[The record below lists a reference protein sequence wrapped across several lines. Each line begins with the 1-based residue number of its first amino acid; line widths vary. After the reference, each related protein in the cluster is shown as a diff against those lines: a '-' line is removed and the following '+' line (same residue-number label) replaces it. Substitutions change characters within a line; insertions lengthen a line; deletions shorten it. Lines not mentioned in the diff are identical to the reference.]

1 MTGKKKTGLTI
12 IIVIAA
18 IAVAAAVLFDALG
31 SAKTV
36 EKSGVAMGSVVTVTL
51 CGTADDTAAGEIL
64 QTVEEEDGRI
74 SRYREKSE
82 IFRLNETGSLTV
94 SDHTAAVL
102 EKLLEIA
109 EKSGG
114 AFDISI
120 GALSSLWDFDGENEN
135 VPETSAVRDALGLCG
150 YEKIKHDENAYQLP
164 KGLTLDLGAAG
175 KGLACD
181 DALTVLQGSEVKG
194 AVVSVGGTIL
204 TYGKNGRSDDW
215 TIGVRTPEKD
225 DTSYFAKLTVRGTN
239 FISTSGSY
247 EKSFTKDGKLYH
259 HILSPGTGFPAES
272 GLKSVTVISDCGLV
286 SDALST
292 ACFVLGLQDSE
303 ILLEQYGAE
312 AIFVDTENTVYVT
325 DGIYDDFELVGDS
338 YRVQRYE

>member
-1 MTGKKKTGLTI
+1 MTAKKKTGVTI
-12 IIVIAA
+12 ILMIAA

-31 SAKTV
+31 GAKTV
-36 EKSGVAMGSVVTVTL
+36 EKSGVAMGSVVTATL
-51 CGTADDTAAGEIL
+51 YGTTDEAVAESVL
-64 QTVEEEDGRI
+64 QAVEEEDCRI
-74 SRYREKSE
+74 SRYREDSE
-82 IFRLNETGSLTV
+82 IYRLNETGSLTV

-102 EKLLEIA
+102 EKLLGIA
-109 EKSGG
+109 EVSGG

-120 GALSSLWDFDGENEN
+120 GTLSLLWNFDGEHEN
-135 VPETSAVRDALGLCG
+135 VPKTSAVRDALGLCG

-181 DALTVLQGSEVKG
+181 DALTVLQNSGVEG
-194 AVVSVGGTIL
+194 AIVSVGGTIL

-259 HILSPGTGFPAES
+259 HILSPETGYPAES

-292 ACFVLGLQDSE
+292 ACFVLGLKNSKS
-303 ILLEQYGAE
+303 LLAQYGAE

>member
-1 MTGKKKTGLTI
+1 MTGKKKIGLTI
-12 IIVIAA
+12 MIVIAA
-18 IAVAAAVLFDALG
+18 IAVAAAVLFDAFG
-31 SAKTV
+31 NAKTV
-36 EKSGVAMGSVVTVTL
+36 EKSGVAMGSVVTVKL
-51 CGTADDTAAGEIL
+51 YGTADEAVADSIL
-64 QTVEEEDGRI
+64 QTVENEDVRI
-74 SRYREKSE
+74 SRYREESE
-82 IFRLNETGSLTV
+82 IYRLNESDSLTV
-94 SDHTAAVL
+94 SEHTANVF
-102 EKLLEIA
+102 EKLLEISEA
-109 EKSGG
+109 SGG

-120 GALSSLWDFDGENEN
+120 GALSLLWDFDGETET
-135 VPETSAVRDALGLCG
+135 VPESSAVRDALNLCG
-150 YEKIKHDENAYQLP
+150 YEKIKHDGNAYQLP

-181 DALTVLQGSEVKG
+181 DALTVLQGSKVKG
-194 AVVSVGGTIL
+194 AIVSVGGTIL
-204 TYGKNGRSDDW
+204 TYGKNGSSEDW

-247 EKSFTKDGKLYH
+247 EKSFTKNDKLYH
-259 HILSPGTGFPAES
+259 HILSPETGYPAES

-292 ACFVLGLQDSE
+292 ACFVLGLQNSAS
-303 ILLEQYGAE
+303 LLEQYGAE

-325 DGIYDDFELVGDS
+325 DGIYDDFELVSDS

>member
-1 MTGKKKTGLTI
+1 MTAKKKTGVTI
-12 IIVIAA
+12 ILIIAA

-31 SAKTV
+31 GAKTV
-36 EKSGVAMGSVVTVTL
+36 EKSGVAMGSVVTATL
-51 CGTADDTAAGEIL
+51 YGTTDEAVAESVL
-64 QTVEEEDGRI
+64 QAVEEEDCRI
-74 SRYREKSE
+74 SRYREDSE
-82 IFRLNETGSLTV
+82 IYRLNETGSLTV

-109 EKSGG
+109 EVSGG

-120 GALSSLWDFDGENEN
+120 GTLSLLWNFDGENEN
-135 VPETSAVRDALGLCG
+135 VPSPSAVRDALGLCG
-150 YEKIKHDENAYQLP
+150 YEKIKRDGNAYQLP

-181 DALTVLQGSEVKG
+181 DALTVLQDSEVKG

-259 HILSPGTGFPAES
+259 HILSPETGNPAES

-303 ILLEQYGAE
+303 SLLEQYGAE

-325 DGIYDDFELVGDS
+325 DGIYDNFELVGDS